1 MTKKNKIGYVLKGV
15 MVLTVFLMCLVV
27 IVSEIALLSDENGVL
42 ADGADNVLG
51 IKDEAISNTIGMAEE
66 REDIKV
72 VDTVLADDAR
82 LKIIEA
88 YLARYKS
95 PLLPYSGLILE
106 LSDNYDFDYRWIVA
120 IAQQESNLCKKMP
133 KDSYNC
139 WGYGV
144 HSKGTLRFENYD
156 LALRSFASYL
166 KTQYFDKGYDT
177 VELIMSKYCPHSN
190 GSWAFGIRQ
199 FFDEIENGNY

>member
-1 MTKKNKIGYVLKGV
+1 M
-15 MVLTVFLMCLVV
+15 
-27 IVSEIALLSDENGVL
+27 
-42 ADGADNVLG
+42 
-51 IKDEAISNTIGMAEE
+51 
-66 REDIKV
+66 
-72 VDTVLADDAR
+72 
-82 LKIIEA
+82 
-88 YLARYKS
+88 
-95 PLLPYSGLILE
+95 
-106 LSDNYDFDYRWIVA
+106 A

-166 KTQYFDKGYDT
+166 KTQYFDKGYNT
-177 VELIMSKYCPHSN
+177 VDLIMSKYCPHSN

-199 FFDEIENGNY
+199 FFDEIESGDY

>member
-1 MTKKNKIGYVLKGV
+1 MTKKNKFGYALKAVLV
-15 MVLTVFLMCLVV
+15 FTVFLLCLTVT
-27 IVSEIALLSDENGVL
+27 ISEMIFLSDKSGVL
-42 ADGADNVLG
+42 ADGDDNVLG
-51 IKDEAISNTIGMAEE
+51 MRDELISNTIGMAEE
-66 REDIKV
+66 SEDIKV

-95 PLLPYSGLILE
+95 PLLPYAELILE
-106 LSDNYDFDYRWIVA
+106 LSDNYGFDYRWIMA

-166 KTQYFDKGYDT
+166 KTQYFDKGYNT
-177 VELIMSKYCPHSN
+177 VDLIMSKYCPHSN

-199 FFDEIENGNY
+199 FFDEIESGDY